1 MSSFTHAQPRSIIA
15 AILVAACG
23 TSCGRKESAPTTPA
37 PDLSKASLPARS
49 EAAVPFTQPT
59 RGHDIDLA
67 HESFIRT
74 RPRPSLDP
82 LYAGEPRVHAQ
93 QSASRKNIRVL
104 YNKGYVTGYDE
115 SNHSPAWVAYLI
127 HRHGEVG
134 ENSVAAPRDLFS
146 FKTDTRTASRITERF
161 YHRSGYDRGHLAPN
175 DAIGVNYGVDAQ
187 RETFLMSNIA
197 PQLPQFNRGVW
208 AYLERIEQ
216 NNWANAREAVW
227 VITGPMYTEAENAKL
242 RYQTR
247 AIPVPS
253 SYFKIFVDEEGS
265 RIRILS
271 LVVPHDTKRGAAL
284 ERLLR
289 SVDEIESAS
298 GLDFNPDLPDPLE
311 ETLESEKPRSAWP
324 VER

>member
-1 MSSFTHAQPRSIIA
+1 MPTIKHTQPRSLIA
-15 AILVAACG
+15 AILLSACG
-23 TSCGRKESAPTTPA
+23 ISCGRKDPERHSSE
-37 PDLSKASLPARS
+37 PDLSRAALPPLSQSSLPSAPPATS
-49 EAAVPFTQPT
+49 S
-59 RGHDIDLA
+59 DINLA
-67 HESFIRT
+67 HETFIRT
-74 RPRPSLDP
+74 RPRPSRDP
-82 LYAGEPRVHAQ
+82 LYAGEPRDIK
-93 QSASRKNIRVL
+93 SLRSPPKNIKVL
-104 YNKGYVTGYDE
+104 HNAGYITGYDE
-115 SNHSPAWVAYLI
+115 SKHSPAWVAYRL

-134 ENSVAAPRDLFS
+134 ENSVAAPRDLFR
-146 FKTDTRTASRITERF
+146 FKTDSRTESRITERF

-175 DAIGVNYGVDAQ
+175 DAIGVNYGVEAQ

-227 VITGPMYTEAENAKL
+227 VITGPIYNQDERAKL
-242 RYQTR
+242 RYQNR

-253 SYFKIFVDEEGS
+253 SYFKMFVDEEGA

-271 LVVPHDTKRGAAL
+271 LVVPQDTKRGAAL

-289 SVDEIESAS
+289 SVDEVESAS
-298 GLDFNPDLPDPLE
+298 GLDFNPDLPDLLE
-311 ETLESEKPRSAWP
+311 ETLESEKPGSAWQ